1 MHVEQ
6 LADRPVTLAVR
17 QFGLRDQRGDG
28 RERPGGVGC
37 LLRVTA
43 PVALARQQLVSRL
56 ADFLRAHPEVR
67 IELDLSEIDK
77 LDASAIQLLIAIRRS
92 DRMTLTGMT
101 DALRARMAELGA

>member
-1 MHVEQ
+1 M
-6 LADRPVTLAVR
+6 TLKPA
-17 QFGLRDQRGDG
+17 GDLTIF
-28 RERPGGVGC
+28 E
-37 LLRVTA
+37 
-43 PVALARQQLVSRL
+43 VSTL
-56 ADFLRAHPEVR
+56 HGEIKQAGATHPH